1 MSTKLFALKEKK
13 ETELA
18 QQFSSWLNEERGRK
32 VKGIK
37 FFLNKR
43 SENIDRLIVETSK
56 EYKLHQIPDLGIFT
70 VGGYG
75 RAELHPYSDID
86 LLLLSDKPLSR
97 SDQKKIEKFISYL
110 WDLGLDVGHSVRTTQ
125 ESLKQARKDI
135 KTMTNML
142 EHRKLIGNEKIP
154 VSYTHLTLPTNR

>member
-1 MSTKLFALKEKK
+1 MSTKLSALKEKK
-13 ETELA
+13 ETELS
-18 QQFSSWLNEERGRK
+18 QQFSSWLNEERGRQ
-32 VKGIK
+32 VKGIE

-56 EYKLHQIPDLGIFT
+56 EHKLDQIPDLGIFT

-110 WDLGLDVGHSVRTTQ
+110 WDLGLDVGHSVRTTE
-125 ESLKQARKDI
+125 ESLKQARTDI

-142 EHRKLIGNEKIP
+142 EHRN
-154 VSYTHLTLPTNR
+154 